1 MKRIFTKICVLASIC
16 LLFFNV
22 SFAQNVTVKGV
33 VRDAS
38 DKTTLPSVSVSVK
51 GTTTGTQTDVNG
63 AYSIAAPANATLV
76 FTYIGYNSQELQV
89 AGKTILNV
97 ALESTSKELQQVVV
111 IGYGTQKKRDVTGSI
126 TSVKGTEI
134 EKFAVT
140 NPVAAL
146 QGKVPGLT
154 ISNAGNPGSSPT
166 VRIRGIN
173 STGASNDPLYVVDGI
188 FQTNIDYLNPAD
200 IETIDL
206 LRDASSIAIFGLKGA
221 NGVIAITTK
230 RAAKGKT
237 TVNFQSTFGI
247 QHVTNLIDVVD
258 ADGFKKLYS
267 AQLANL
273 NAAPFDYTNYTA
285 NTNWQNQIIR
295 DAVINTNTLSIS
307 NSGEKSTTLL
317 NVGYN
322 NQDGVLKNNNFKKFV
337 ARLSEEIRI
346 TDNIKVGGDLTGY
359 HFINTPTSAD
369 LNNALWAAP
378 IIPIQTDANTYYSL
392 PTFQRAQVLNPVA
405 RLNRGAGTAIDAGFR
420 FTGSVYAEIKFLKD
434 FTLRSSFST
443 DLGFNNARRYTPL
456 PYSFIN
462 LGEGT
467 NPTNTYFD
475 NTAKTSVEQQAD
487 ENRKY
492 QQDQT
497 LTYNKVFDGGHTLTA
512 LLGFSSYSFNTT
524 NLKGSRRDTTLNVP
538 FDSDLWYIG
547 AINTNNPTFNDG
559 SGSTE
564 TNLGAFGRINY
575 SYKNRYLLNATIRR
589 DGNSRFA
596 PANRWGTFGSVGLG
610 WVASDEDFFKNNIKG
625 VDFFKLRASYGYLGN
640 ANSLTDNVYQ
650 VGLNGGA
657 TAVFGQNVYTAVSPA
672 YTADPN
678 LQYEV
683 VKGFD
688 LGLEAR
694 ALNNRLSLDLGVY
707 DKTTSKIISNI
718 ILPGTNLGYITN
730 LGDISN
736 RGIEVSLG
744 WNDKIGSDF
753 SYGINGNFSYVK
765 NKVKSLG
772 LTNFKLLGNGGVNV
786 TETGNPI
793 GYFYG
798 YRQTGI
804 YQTTADLD
812 KEAHFANSL
821 PGDISY
827 QDVNG
832 DGVITPADRTY
843 LGTPFP
849 PYSYGLSLS
858 LGYKGFDAVVEG
870 QGVAGNKIYTQRRTS
885 NFAILNYET
894 NRLNAWTA
902 AGSTNVEPI
911 LDNSRG
917 NNLLFSSYYL
927 ESGSYFRLRNVQLGY
942 TFAKNM
948 LSEVGIQKLRVF
960 VSGQNVKTWSKT
972 TGYSPEA
979 QVGTVQAGGV
989 LAAGADNGVYPVPAI
1004 YSFGLNVTF

>member
-1 MKRIFTKICVLASIC
+1 MKKIFTKIYVLAPFL
-16 LLFFNV
+16 LLF
-22 SFAQNVTVKGV
+22 SSIAFAQNVTVKGV
-33 VRDAS
+33 VRDAGN
-38 DKTTLPSVSVSVK
+38 KTTLPSVSVLVK
-51 GTTTGTQTDVNG
+51 GTTTGTQTDANG
-63 AYSIAAPANATLV
+63 AYSIAVPAEATLV
-76 FTYIGYNSQELQV
+76 FTYIGYNTQEVAV
-89 AGKTILNV
+89 AGKTAIDISLASN
-97 ALESTSKELQQVVV
+97 SNELQQVVV

-188 FQTNIDYLNPAD
+188 FQTNIDYLNPSD

-247 QHVTNLIDVVD
+247 QHVNNVIDVVD
-258 ADGFKKLYS
+258 AAGFKKLYS

-285 NTNWQNQIIR
+285 NTNWQDQIFR
-295 DAVINTNTLSIS
+295 DAVINTNSLSIS
-307 NSGEKSTTLL
+307 NSGEKSTTLI

-392 PTFQRAQVLNPVA
+392 PSFQRAQVLNPVA
-405 RLNRGAGTAIDAGFR
+405 NLNRGAGTAVDAGFR
-420 FTGSVYAEIKFLKD
+420 FTGGVYAEIKFLKN
-434 FTLRSSFST
+434 FTLRSSFNT
-443 DLGFNNARRYTPL
+443 DLGFNNARRFTPL
-456 PYSFIN
+456 PYTFIN

-467 NPTNTYFD
+467 NATSTYFD
-475 NTAKTSVEQQAD
+475 RTAKTSVEQEAN

-492 QQDQT
+492 QQDHT
-497 LTYNKVFDGGHTLTA
+497 ITYNKVFDGGHTLTA
-512 LLGFSSYSFNTT
+512 LVGFSSYSFNTT

-538 FDSDLWYIG
+538 FNSNLWYIS
-547 AINTNNPTFNDG
+547 AINANNPTFNDG

-575 SYKNRYLLNATIRR
+575 AYKNRYLLNATIRR

-650 VGLNGGA
+650 VGLNNGA
-657 TAVFGQNVYTAVSPA
+657 TAVFGDNVYTAVSPA

-694 ALNNRLSLDLGVY
+694 ALKNRLSLDLGVF

-718 ILPGTNLGYITN
+718 VLPGTNLGYITN
-730 LGDISN
+730 LGSISN
-736 RGIEVSLG
+736 RGIEASLG
-744 WNDKIGSDF
+744 WNDNIGSDY
-753 SYGINGNFSYVK
+753 SYGVNANFSYVK
-765 NKVKSLG
+765 NNVKSLG
-772 LTNFKLLGNGGVNV
+772 LTNFQLLGNGGVNV
-786 TETGNPI
+786 TETGNSI

-798 YRQTGI
+798 Y
-804 YQTTADLD
+804 
-812 KEAHFANSL
+812 K
-821 PGDISY
+821 
-827 QDVNG
+827 
-832 DGVITPADRTY
+832 
-843 LGTPFP
+843 
-849 PYSYGLSLS
+849 
-858 LGYKGFDAVVEG
+858 
-870 QGVAGNKIYTQRRTS
+870 
-885 NFAILNYET
+885 
-894 NRLNAWTA
+894 
-902 AGSTNVEPI
+902 
-911 LDNSRG
+911 
-917 NNLLFSSYYL
+917 
-927 ESGSYFRLRNVQLGY
+927 
-942 TFAKNM
+942 
-948 LSEVGIQKLRVF
+948 
-960 VSGQNVKTWSKT
+960 
-972 TGYSPEA
+972 
-979 QVGTVQAGGV
+979 QA
-989 LAAGADNGVYPVPAI
+989 
-1004 YSFGLNVTF
+1004 